1 MGWKPLKDV
10 VRAVKNV
17 FDPSQGETFTPGD
30 GGGRQADRSVEQQRQ
45 YNLWLSRSKYSREK
59 AIRSGGDMN
68 LLSATDDKDYMNLAE
83 TEFGENRLK
92 DDDFVNSLLS
102 AYSTRGAE
110 LKSGRTQR
118 KSSLGGGAQA
128 GYSLLG

>member
-17 FDPSQGETFTPGD
+17 FDPSQGETFTPGA

-45 YNLWLSRSKYSREK
+45 YNLWLSRSK
-59 AIRSGGDMN
+59 AIRSKSDMS
-68 LLSATDDKDYMNLAE
+68 LLGASSDKDYMDLAE
-83 TEFGENRLK
+83 DEFGKRSDVLK